1 MAKLCEACNIGKVLE
16 LKLKSVGIENLEDLK
31 GIGVEE
37 AFIKIKQIDKNAGRS
52 ILFSIDGAILGVKWH
67 ELPDNRKNELR
78 NFFDQIEARN

>member
-1 MAKLCEACNIGKVLE
+1 MTKLCEACNIGKVLE

-52 ILFSIDGAILGVKWH
+52 ILFSIDGAITGVKWH
-67 ELPDNRKNELR
+67 QIPENRKEELR
-78 NFFDQIEARN
+78 DFFNQIEAKN